1 MSAALDEIHRRF
13 LAGFEASDSEAQ
25 EPHQGERRIGAEL
38 KFPLVDQAGKAPPN
52 AVVDALWRY
61 LVDER
66 GWQPKYD
73 GDSDR
78 LIGATKPGEQNDTV
92 ASCETGYCKTEFSLA
107 HAANLFDVERQLQVI
122 REELR
127 PFAEEQNVCFLGY
140 GIQPVSR
147 PGKKLVMKRN
157 RTSFWDK
164 VFPSNKVVREEDGDD
179 FHMFTLNAASHVH
192 VSVDRHEAIRAVNA
206 LNGFAGAQIALTAH
220 SSVWKGQID
229 REYRAVAEK
238 FWDWWQPAKE
248 RVGVPHKAF
257 DDSRDYV
264 DTIANLEPVYVKR
277 NGRPVML
284 KRYDSF
290 IDYYEQDKAVGL
302 DMHGNEVPVT
312 PHPND
317 IDVHNSCYWF
327 NARVSQYF
335 TVENRVFDQQPPEAL
350 LAPSALTLGLV
361 SALHEA
367 VEEIRPYHWD
377 DLRAA
382 RKAACKKPVPDSF
395 HAERLERLCMRMLEV
410 AELGLRR
417 RGLGEEAF
425 LTPLNE
431 RFSNQTSPAQEA
443 ERRFREDGIEGLL
456 KARDVVNRVA

>member
-1 MSAALDEIHRRF
+1 MSAALDRIHERF
-13 LAGFEASDSEAQ
+13 LAGFQDSGHEDPS
-25 EPHQGERRIGAEL
+25 PHRSERRIGAEL
-38 KFPLVDQAGKAPPN
+38 KFPLVDGAGKAPPN

-61 LVDER
+61 LVDQR
-66 GWQPKYD
+66 GWQPKFD
-73 GDSDR
+73 GDSNR

-107 HAANLFDVERQLQVI
+107 HASSLYDIESELETL

-127 PFAEEQNVCFLGY
+127 PFAEEQHVYFLGY

-147 PGKKLVMKRN
+147 PGERLVMKRN

-192 VSVDRHEAIRAVNA
+192 VSVDRAEAIRAVNA
-206 LNGFAGAQIALTAH
+206 LNGFSGAQIALTAH
-220 SSVWKGQID
+220 SSVWKGQVD
-229 REYRAVAEK
+229 REYQAVAEK

-248 RVGVPHKAF
+248 RVGVPAKAF
-257 DDSRDYV
+257 NNSRDYI
-264 DTIANLEPVYVKR
+264 DTIVNLEPVYVKR
-277 NGRPVML
+277 DGGPVML

-290 IDYYEQDKAVGL
+290 IDYYERDKAVGT
-302 DMHGNEVPVT
+302 DIHGNEVTVK

-317 IDVHNSCYWF
+317 IDVHNTCYWF

-361 SALHEA
+361 SALHES
-367 VEEIRPYHWD
+367 VEEVRQYHWN
-377 DLRAA
+377 DLRTA
-382 RKAACKKPVPDSF
+382 RKVACKKPVPDSF
-395 HAERLERLCMRMLEV
+395 HKERLESLCNRMLEI
-410 AELGLRR
+410 AEIGLRR

-425 LTPLNE
+425 LEPLNE
-431 RFSNQTSPAQEA
+431 RFNKQTCPAEEA
-443 ERRFREDGIEGLL
+443 EKRFRQDGVEGLIN
-456 KARDVVNRVA
+456 ARSFVS